1 MYDRCINFQWCSDT
15 TLESLTEVSA
25 EVAGAV
31 MYAAWSLRQKD
42 RAFFHRNEEEFP
54 SGSGGIVCPSGP
66 VFVQGELQMVDFLN
80 LIDGYVWG
88 PPLLILLVGTGIF
101 LTLRTGFVQVLRL
114 PLAFKLIF
122 STGKNQ
128 DAGDVSSFKSLCTAL
143 AATVGTGNIVGV
155 ATAIHA
161 GGPGAL
167 FWMWMAAFFG
177 MATKFSEGTLA
188 VRYREVDANGNIAG
202 GPMFYI
208 KNGMGM
214 KWKWLGGLFAF
225 FGTFAAIFGIGNTT
239 QVNSIVEVVK
249 VAFGVDV
256 IWTAII
262 LFVLVTAIIFGGLQT
277 IAETSS
283 KIVPAMAVI
292 YLVTTVSI
300 LLMFADNIPAA
311 VALVIDNAFT
321 GTAATGGFLGA
332 SVMMAMQS
340 GIARG
345 LFSNEAGLGSAP
357 IVAAAAKT
365 RWPAEQGLVS
375 MTGTF
380 IDTIIICT
388 LTGLTIIVTG
398 QWSADLN
405 GAALTNAA
413 FSMAYPTLGGALLTI
428 SLVLFAFT
436 TVLGWNYYGERCLV
450 YLVGTKWIKPYRVVF
465 VIMTLV
471 GCFMKL
477 DAIWALADILN
488 ALMAIPNLIAL
499 LCLSG
504 VVSKELRAFIRY
516 RKTGEEYDRSAD

>member
-1 MYDRCINFQWCSDT
+1 MVE
-15 TLESLTEVSA
+15 TL
-25 EVAGAV
+25 
-31 MYAAWSLRQKD
+31 Q
-42 RAFFHRNEEEFP
+42 
-54 SGSGGIVCPSGP
+54 
-66 VFVQGELQMVDFLN
+66 
-80 LIDGYVWG
+80 LIDSYVWG
-88 PPLLILLVGTGIF
+88 PPLLVLLVGTGIF
-101 LTLRTGFVQVLRL
+101 LTLRLGLVQVIRL

-177 MATKFSEGTLA
+177 MATKFAEGTLA
-188 VRYREVDANGNIAG
+188 VRYREVDDRGNIAG

-208 KNGMGM
+208 KNGMGE
-214 KWKWLGGLFAF
+214 KWKWLGGCFAF
-225 FGTFAAIFGIGNTT
+225 FGVFAAIFGIGNTT
-239 QVNSIVEVVK
+239 QVNSIVEVVH
-249 VAFGVDV
+249 VAFGVDI
-256 IWTAII
+256 IWTAIV
-262 LFVLVTAIIFGGLQT
+262 LFVLTGIIIFGGLQS
-277 IAETSS
+277 IAQTSS

-292 YLVTTVSI
+292 YLVTTLSI
-300 LLMFADNIPAA
+300 LFLFADAIPGAI
-311 VALVIDNAFT
+311 VLVMENAFT

-332 SVMMAMQS
+332 TVMMAMQN

-345 LFSNEAGLGSAP
+345 LFSNESGLGSAP

-388 LTGLTIIVTG
+388 LTGLTIIVSG
-398 QWSADLN
+398 QWASGLN

-413 FSMAYPTLGGALLTI
+413 FSQAYPEMGGALLTV

-436 TVLGWNYYGERCLV
+436 TILGWNYYGERCLV
-450 YLVGTKWIKPYRVVF
+450 YLLGTKWIPAYRVVF
-465 VIMTLV
+465 IIMTLV
-471 GCFMKL
+471 GCFVQL
-477 DAIWALADILN
+477 EAIWALADILN
-488 ALMAIPNLIAL
+488 ALMAVPNLIAL

-504 VVSKELRAFIRY
+504 VVSKELNAFIHY
-516 RKTGEEYDRSAD
+516 RQTGEEPVREDGQ

>member
-1 MYDRCINFQWCSDT
+1 MVE
-15 TLESLTEVSA
+15 TL
-25 EVAGAV
+25 
-31 MYAAWSLRQKD
+31 Q
-42 RAFFHRNEEEFP
+42 
-54 SGSGGIVCPSGP
+54 
-66 VFVQGELQMVDFLN
+66 
-80 LIDGYVWG
+80 LIDSYVWG
-88 PPLLILLVGTGIF
+88 PPLLVLLVGTGIF
-101 LTLRTGFVQVLRL
+101 LTLRLGLVQVIRL

-177 MATKFSEGTLA
+177 MATKFAEGTLA
-188 VRYREVDANGNIAG
+188 VRYREVDDRGNIAG

-208 KNGMGM
+208 KNGMGE
-214 KWKWLGGLFAF
+214 KWKWLGGCFAF
-225 FGTFAAIFGIGNTT
+225 FGVFAAIFGIGNTT
-239 QVNSIVEVVK
+239 QVNSIVEVVH
-249 VAFGVDV
+249 VAFGVDI
-256 IWTAII
+256 IWTAIV
-262 LFVLVTAIIFGGLQT
+262 LFVLTGIIIFGGLQS
-277 IAETSS
+277 IAQTSS

-292 YLVTTVSI
+292 YLVTTLSI
-300 LLMFADNIPAA
+300 LFLFADAIPGA
-311 VALVIDNAFT
+311 VALVMENAFT

-332 SVMMAMQS
+332 TVMMAMQN

-345 LFSNEAGLGSAP
+345 LFSNESGLGSAP

-388 LTGLTIIVTG
+388 LTGLTIIVSG
-398 QWSADLN
+398 QWASGLN

-413 FSMAYPTLGGALLTI
+413 FSQAYPEMGGALLTV

-436 TVLGWNYYGERCLV
+436 TILGWNYYGERCLV
-450 YLVGTKWIKPYRVVF
+450 YLLGTKWIPAYRVVF
-465 VIMTLV
+465 IIMTLV
-471 GCFMKL
+471 GCFVQL
-477 DAIWALADILN
+477 EAIWALADILN
-488 ALMAIPNLIAL
+488 ALMAVPNLIAL

-504 VVSKELRAFIRY
+504 VVSKELNAFIHY
-516 RKTGEEYDRSAD
+516 RQTGEEPVREDGQ

>member
-1 MYDRCINFQWCSDT
+1 
-15 TLESLTEVSA
+15 
-25 EVAGAV
+25 
-31 MYAAWSLRQKD
+31 
-42 RAFFHRNEEEFP
+42 
-54 SGSGGIVCPSGP
+54 
-66 VFVQGELQMVDFLN
+66 MVDVLN
-80 LIDGYVWG
+80 TIDGFVWG

-101 LTLRTGFVQVLRL
+101 MTLRLGLVQVIRL

-188 VRYREVDANGNIAG
+188 VKYREVDKNGNIAG

-208 KNGMGM
+208 KNGMGK
-214 KWKWLGGLFAF
+214 KWTWLGGLFAF
-225 FGTFAAIFGIGNTT
+225 FGVFAAIMGIGNTT
-239 QVNSIVEVVK
+239 QVNSIVEVINITF
-249 VAFGVDV
+249 AVDP
-256 IWTAII
+256 IWSSAI
-262 LFVLVTAIIFGGLQT
+262 LFVLVTAIIFGGLQS
-277 IAETSS
+277 IAAASS
-283 KIVPAMAVI
+283 KIVPAMALI
-292 YLVTTVSI
+292 YLITTVSI
-300 LLMFADNIPAA
+300 LLVFADKIPAA
-311 VALVIDNAFT
+311 VALVFEYAFT
-321 GTAATGGFLGA
+321 PMAATGGFLGA

-345 LFSNEAGLGSAP
+345 LFSNESGLGSAP

-388 LTGLTIIVTG
+388 LTGLTIVVSG
-398 QWSADLN
+398 EWNNGLN

-413 FSMAYPTLGGALLTI
+413 FSLAYPTLGSYMLTVG
-428 SLVLFAFT
+428 LVLFAFT
-436 TVLGWNYYGERCLV
+436 TILGWNYYGERCAV
-450 YLVGTKWIKPYRVVF
+450 YLFGTRSILPYRIVF
-465 VIMTLV
+465 VIMTFCGGL
-471 GCFMKL
+471 MKL

-488 ALMAIPNLIAL
+488 GLMAIPNLIAL

-504 VVSKELRAFIRY
+504 VTAAELKKFLHYRA
-516 RKTGEEYDRSAD
+516 TGEDLDTVAIEEESIEEKTLIAQETKI

>member
-1 MYDRCINFQWCSDT
+1 M
-15 TLESLTEVSA
+15 V
-25 EVAGAV
+25 
-31 MYAAWSLRQKD
+31 
-42 RAFFHRNEEEFP
+42 
-54 SGSGGIVCPSGP
+54 
-66 VFVQGELQMVDFLN
+66 ELLQT
-80 LIDGYVWG
+80 IDGYVWG
-88 PPLLILLVGTGIF
+88 PPLLVLLVGTGMF
-101 LTLRTGFVQVLRL
+101 LTLRLGLVQVIRL

-177 MATKFSEGTLA
+177 MATKFAEGTLA

-208 KNGMGM
+208 KNGMGE
-214 KWKWLGGLFAF
+214 KWKWMGSCFAF
-225 FGTFAAIFGIGNTT
+225 FGVFAAIFGIGNTT
-239 QVNSIVEVVK
+239 QVNSIVQVMD

-256 IWTAII
+256 IWTAIV
-262 LFVLVTAIIFGGLQT
+262 LFVLTGIIIFGGLQS
-277 IAETSS
+277 IARTSS

-292 YLVTTVSI
+292 YLVTTCSVLFI
-300 LLMFADNIPAA
+300 FADKVPGAI
-311 VALVIDNAFT
+311 ALVMENAFT
-321 GTAATGGFLGA
+321 GTAATGGFLG
-332 SVMMAMQS
+332 STVMLAMQS

-345 LFSNEAGLGSAP
+345 LFSNESGLGSAP

-388 LTGLTIIVTG
+388 LTGLTIVVTG
-398 QWSADLN
+398 QWITGLN

-413 FSMAYPTLGGALLTI
+413 FSQAYPELGGALLTI

-436 TVLGWNYYGERCLV
+436 TILGWNYYGERCLV
-450 YLVGTKWIKPYRVVF
+450 YLTGTKGITPYRIVF
-465 VIMTLV
+465 IIMTLA
-471 GCFMKL
+471 GCFIEL
-477 DAIWALADILN
+477 EAIWALADILN

-504 VVSKELRAFIRY
+504 VVSKELNAFIHY
-516 RKTGEEYDRSAD
+516 RKTGEEPVREDSNQVI